1 MGEVLPPPER
11 YLPNLPF
18 GIQNMA
24 ASFQIE
30 LEHLIS
36 REVPRSPIL
45 SDAVG
50 TDVLSLHTFLE
61 ILLGNDSE
69 YDSDDIDYNAPP
81 HICYHIDGEVLPEEA
96 PELMPPD

>member
-1 MGEVLPPPER
+1 VV
-11 YLPNLPF
+11 
-18 GIQNMA
+18 

-36 REVPRSPIL
+36 REAPRSPIL
-45 SDAVG
+45 SGTAG
-50 TDVLSLHTFLE
+50 TDVLLLHTFLE

-81 HICYHIDGEVLPEEA
+81 HTCYYINGEVLPKET
-96 PELMPPD
+96 PELMPLD